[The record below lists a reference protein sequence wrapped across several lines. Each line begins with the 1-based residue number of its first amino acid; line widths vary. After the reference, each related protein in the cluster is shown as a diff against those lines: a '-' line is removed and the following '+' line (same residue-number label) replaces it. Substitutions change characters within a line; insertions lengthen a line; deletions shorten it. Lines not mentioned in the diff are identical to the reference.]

1 MYSKTANHN
10 ILKPFAGDR
19 KPQVAIA
26 IFPVPTGTICPTAVS
41 QIGRTLQVAITD
53 LLLRLAAI
61 LPLPLHQP
69 RHLFCSCSVCI
80 RLLPKTQFLFLKT
93 LNGRNSN
100 NIPTG

>member
-41 QIGRTLQVAITD
+41 QIDRTLQVAITD
-53 LLLRLAAI
+53 LLLRLAAT

-69 RHLFCSCSVCI
+69 MHLFCKQLQCMYTFVI
-80 RLLPKTQFLFLKT
+80 
-93 LNGRNSN
+93 
-100 NIPTG
+100 